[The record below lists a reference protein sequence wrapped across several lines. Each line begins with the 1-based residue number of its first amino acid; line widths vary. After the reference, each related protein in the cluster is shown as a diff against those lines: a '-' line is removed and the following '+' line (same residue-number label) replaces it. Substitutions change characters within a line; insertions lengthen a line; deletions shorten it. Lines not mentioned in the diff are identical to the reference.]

1 MEGTLF
7 RKHVKLM
14 GASEKAEFAEGEA
27 ELNDEEQ
34 VYQAAYREAPTSVK
48 LYIWINNNL
57 TNPLMVQGG
66 EILKRSKEA
75 IYLGKDRV
83 RSDIEYYMIDHYIV
97 KKKF

>member
-1 MEGTLF
+1 
-7 RKHVKLM
+7 M